1 MIMNSSELDQVRVL
15 LIDDH
20 PVVRTGLR
28 YVIEQSGRLLV
39 VGEGKSGR
47 DAVRLAGE
55 LRPDVVV
62 MDISM
67 PEMNGLEATRLIKAS
82 IPETRVLIVSTH
94 LDSEYVRSALDVG
107 ADGYLLKHCHP
118 RDLYTGIVRVHG
130 GERVIDQ
137 SLMPGLIAQAVN
149 RSTPPAGEA
158 LSEREREVLQLLAE
172 GSTSK
177 EIAVVLG
184 LKAKTVENH
193 RARILDKLGV
203 TNSAAAVRVALSRG
217 FVSVGNGQGTPSD
230 PATVAPSFSRYALV

>member
-1 MIMNSSELDQVRVL
+1 MNSAELDQVRVL

-28 YVIEQSGRLLV
+28 YVIEQGGRLLV
-39 VGEGKSGR
+39 VGEGKTGR

-82 IPETRVLIVSTH
+82 NPEMRVLIVSTH
-94 LDSEYVRSALDVG
+94 VDAEYVLGALEAG

-130 GERVIDQ
+130 GERVIDP
-137 SLMPGLIAQAVN
+137 SLVSGLITAAVQ
-149 RSTPPAGEA
+149 RSAPPAGEA

-172 GSTSK
+172 GGTSK
-177 EIAVVLG
+177 EIAVALG
-184 LKAKTVENH
+184 LKPKTVENH

-203 TNSAAAVRVALSRG
+203 ANSAAAVRVALSRG
-217 FVSVGNGQGTPSD
+217 LVSVGNGPGVRSD
-230 PATVAPSFSRYALV
+230 PSVADPAFSTYALV

>member
-1 MIMNSSELDQVRVL
+1 MNSTELDQVRVL

-28 YVIEQSGRLLV
+28 YVIEQGGRLLV
-39 VGEGKSGR
+39 VGEGKTGR
-47 DAVRLAGE
+47 DAVRLVGE
-55 LRPDVVV
+55 LGPDVVV

-82 IPETRVLIVSTH
+82 NPETRGLIVSTH
-94 LDSEYVRSALDVG
+94 TDSEYVLSALDVG
-107 ADGYLLKHCHP
+107 ADGYLLKYCHP
-118 RDLYTGIVRVHG
+118 RDLYTGIVRVDS

-137 SLMPGLIAQAVN
+137 SLMPGLVAQAVH
-149 RSTPPAGEA
+149 RSTPSTEVA

-177 EIAVVLG
+177 EIAVTLG

-217 FVSVGNGQGTPSD
+217 FVSVGNDSGIRFQPSVVD
-230 PATVAPSFSRYALV
+230 PAFSRYALV